1 MDRAHRDSL
10 ISLSCVELAAAIRE
24 RRTSCV
30 AAMEA
35 VLERAQAVQ
44 PRLNCFLRIDQDA
57 ALAAAHLADREV
69 ARGYVRGPLHG
80 VPMAHK
86 DMYYRR
92 GVVSTCGS
100 KILRDTPAPATAKVL
115 EHLDAAGAIQFGVL
129 NMAEFAMGPTGHNW
143 HYGHCRNPWDPERV
157 TGGSSS
163 GSGASVAAQANFA
176 ALGSDTGGSIRLPSA
191 FCGLAGIRPTHGRV
205 SVENILPLCPS
216 LDTVGP
222 LTRTVEDAA
231 LMLEVIAPGFAA
243 DLATP
248 ISGLRIGRAFQEGCD
263 PEIARAMEASL
274 DVFRRLGATVV
285 DVELPDF
292 SRLSALAATLHAAE
306 ANPFHDQWFRTRPQD
321 YSPQVRER
329 LEKGRP
335 VLARDYLN
343 AMQARAPAIGAFC
356 ASVFSK
362 VDLIHGPVV
371 SFQTPTIAETDIS
384 SGDAAAEM
392 LGRFVRLTRPISY
405 LGLPVVCANA
415 GFTKAG
421 MPIGMQLIAPPSDE
435 ATALRA
441 AHAFQLDQPF
451 QDPPHRDPGL
461 V

>member
-1 MDRAHRDSL
+1 MESL
-10 ISLSCVELAAAIRE
+10 IQLSCARLAAAIRE
-24 RRTSCV
+24 RRTTCI

-35 VLERAQAVQ
+35 VLERAHAVQ
-44 PRLNCFLRIDQDA
+44 PRLNCFLRIDADS
-57 ALAAAHLADREV
+57 ALAAAHLADREI

-100 KILRDTPAPATAKVL
+100 KILRDTPATGTAKVL

-143 HYGHCRNPWDPERV
+143 HYGHCRNPWDPERI

-163 GSGASVAAQANFA
+163 GSGAAVAARAAFA
-176 ALGSDTGGSIRLPSA
+176 ALGSDTGGSVRLPAA
-191 FCGLAGIRPTHGRV
+191 FCGIAGVRPTHGRV
-205 SVENILPLCPS
+205 SVEHILPLCPS

-231 LMLEVIAPGFAA
+231 LMLEVVAPGFVC
-243 DLATP
+243 DLEKP
-248 ISGLRIGRAFQEGCD
+248 IAGLRIGRPRNVFYEGCD
-263 PEIARAMEASL
+263 AEIAAAMEKSL
-274 DVFRRLGATVV
+274 DVFRRLGASVV

-292 SRLSALAATLHAAE
+292 AKSSALAGVLHAAE
-306 ANPFHDQWFRTRPQD
+306 ANPFHDEWFRTRAHD
-321 YSPQVRER
+321 YSAQVRER
-329 LEKGRP
+329 LERGRP
-335 VLARDYLN
+335 TLALDYVKAL
-343 AMQARAPAIGAFC
+343 QARSPAITAFC
-356 ASVFSK
+356 EAVFSR
-362 VDLIHGPVV
+362 VDLVHGPVV

-384 SGDAAAEM
+384 TGETAAQM

-405 LGLPVVCANA
+405 LGLPVVVANA
-415 GFTKAG
+415 GFTRAG
-421 MPIGMQLIAPPSDE
+421 MPIGMQLIAPPLDE

-441 AHAFQLDQPF
+441 GHAFQRTTDWHLRV
-451 QDPPHRDPGL
+451 PPG
-461 V
+461 